1 VTVPQPRLAV
11 AVSGGRDSTALLHC
25 TLRQARPLGIEVWAL
40 HVHHGLMPQAD
51 AWQQQ
56 VQRQSRRWGARFDS
70 RRLDG
75 QPARGDSVE
84 AWAREGRYRALAD
97 MAQAHGCS
105 LVLLAHHR
113 LDQAETFVLQALRGA
128 GVAGLAAMPAAAQ
141 RQGLYWARPWLSADP
156 EAIEGYV
163 KRHRLQHVQ
172 DPSNADPAFLRSR
185 LRQQVWPVLS
195 AAFPQAQATLA
206 AAATHAQD
214 AQALANE
221 VAETD
226 LQGLADERGL
236 RLSAWQALGPARRRN
251 ALRAWLHGQVGAPP
265 PRTLV
270 DRLMAELPA
279 PQASAWPAPGGELR
293 RHRDRLSWQPLEP
306 DKPLGAAVALGRD
319 VDAAVSPQPC
329 LAGRTADLSRP
340 GSWRLPGLPG
350 VWHVSR
356 AQSGG
361 LAAADLRAVLLQPRQ
376 GGERFRLRPD
386 APSRSLKQQFQ
397 TAGVPAWQR
406 QGPLVWHAD
415 GRLLFVPGL
424 GVEGHSQAP
433 QGRTQLQLRWE
444 PEPATAA
451 PRAATGQRQR
461 PG

>member
-1 VTVPQPRLAV
+1 
-11 AVSGGRDSTALLHC
+11 
-25 TLRQARPLGIEVWAL
+25 
-40 HVHHGLMPQAD
+40 
-51 AWQQQ
+51 
-56 VQRQSRRWGARFDS
+56 
-70 RRLDG
+70 
-75 QPARGDSVE
+75 
-84 AWAREGRYRALAD
+84 
-97 MAQAHGCS
+97 
-105 LVLLAHHR
+105 
-113 LDQAETFVLQALRGA
+113 
-128 GVAGLAAMPAAAQ
+128 
-141 RQGLYWARPWLSADP
+141 
-156 EAIEGYV
+156 
-163 KRHRLQHVQ
+163 
-172 DPSNADPAFLRSR
+172 
-185 LRQQVWPVLS
+185 
-195 AAFPQAQATLA
+195 
-206 AAATHAQD
+206 
-214 AQALANE
+214 
-221 VAETD
+221 VAEED

-236 RLSAWQALGPARRRN
+236 RVSAWQALSPARRRN

-279 PQASAWPAPGGELR
+279 AQASAWPAPGGELR
-293 RHRDRLSWQPLEP
+293 RHRDCLNWQPLEP
-306 DKPLGAAVALGRD
+306 GKPLGATVATGSEADAV
-319 VDAAVSPQPC
+319 VSPQPG

-340 GSWRLPGLPG
+340 GSWRLPGQPG

-424 GVEGHSQAP
+424 GVEGRSQAP

-444 PEPATAA
+444 PETATAA

>member
-1 VTVPQPRLAV
+1 MPQPRLAV

-25 TLRQARPLGIEVWAL
+25 TLRQAQPLGIEVWAF

-51 AWQQQ
+51 AWQKQ

-70 RRLDG
+70 RWLEG
-75 QPARGDSVE
+75 PPVRGDSVE

-97 MAQAHGCS
+97 MALAHGCS

-113 LDQAETFVLQALRGA
+113 LDQAETFLLQALRGA

-141 RQGLYWARPWLSADP
+141 RQGLHWARPWLGADP
-156 EAIEGYV
+156 EAIAGYV

-172 DPSNADPAFLRSR
+172 DPSNADPVYLRSR
-185 LRQQVWPVLS
+185 LRQQVWPVLA

-214 AQALANE
+214 AHTLATE
-221 VAETD
+221 VAEAD

-236 RLSAWQALGPARRRN
+236 RLSAWQALSPARRRN
-251 ALRAWLHGQVGAPP
+251 ALRAWLHRQVGAPP

-270 DRLMAELPA
+270 DRLLSEVAA
-279 PQASAWPAPGGELR
+279 PQASVWPAPGGELR
-293 RHRDRLSWQPLEP
+293 RHRDWLGWHPLRP
-306 DKPLGAAVALGRD
+306 DAGASAALKPGTDAG
-319 VDAAVSPQPC
+319 AAVSPQANQSDP
-329 LAGRTADLSRP
+329 TANLSRP
-340 GSWRLPGLPG
+340 GTWRLPGLLG

-361 LAAADLRAVLLQPRQ
+361 LAEADLRAVLLQPRQ

-386 APSRSLKQQFQ
+386 APGRSLKQQFQ

-406 QGPLVWHAD
+406 QGPLVWHVD

-424 GVEGHSQAP
+424 GVEGRSRAP
-433 QGRTQLQLRWE
+433 EGSAQLHLQWE
-444 PEPATAA
+444 PAPCAAA
-451 PRAATGQRQR
+451 PTKATGRRQR